1 MHNSGRW
8 RDIYMGE
15 VQLKTI
21 RIGGR
26 RKNLYD
32 EDISLMDSGE
42 DWEGMLLLSINI
54 ADQMR
59 KNYLSH
65 SSIKMSMNSLWLL
78 SPWKQKTYNHQKR
91 EENALRCKILWKGLD
106 EMTQG
111 DPSTL
116 IVLSKHS

>member
-1 MHNSGRW
+1 MHNSDHQ

-32 EDISLMDSGE
+32 EEIYLMDSGE
-42 DWEGMLLLSINI
+42 DWEGILLLSINI
-54 ADQMR
+54 AGQMR

-78 SPWKQKTYNHQKR
+78 SPWKQKIYNHQKK
-91 EENALRCKILWKGLD
+91 EENALRC
-106 EMTQG
+106 
-111 DPSTL
+111 
-116 IVLSKHS
+116 